1 MNPRTPSAFI
11 RKKNLPCL
19 LTMAF
24 LLFHLCSIG
33 QTKVRFV
40 VNLPQNDSAYT
51 TNITVFKWYISH
63 IQLVENNRVVW
74 TEKNSYHL
82 LDAFDT
88 TSLSLTLPTPPDLK
102 YDQLQFGLG
111 IDSITNTS
119 GILDGPLDPSNG
131 MYWAWQS
138 GYINLKLEGTDSRC
152 LSAGG
157 KFEFHLGGY
166 RYPNNCYQELRLPTI
181 TADTLFIYVDPI
193 SLLNQISLESS
204 DHIMSPGPQAIQL
217 SKKATTIFSTN
228 QQ

>member
-1 MNPRTPSAFI
+1 MNLQTPTKFI
-11 RKKNLPCL
+11 RKKKFPCL
-19 LTMAF
+19 LTMVF
-24 LLFHLCSIG
+24 LLFHLGSTG
-33 QTKVRFV
+33 QTTVRFI
-40 VNLPQNDSAYT
+40 VNLQQNDSAYT

-63 IQLVENNRVVW
+63 LKLVEKNRVVW

-88 TSLSLTLPTPPDLK
+88 TSLSFTLTTPSRITF
-102 YDQLQFGLG
+102 DQIQFGLG

-119 GILDGPLDPSNG
+119 GILNGPLDPSTG

-138 GYINLKLEGTDSRC
+138 GYINFKLEGTDSRC
-152 LSAGG
+152 LSPGG

-166 RYPNNCYQELRLPTI
+166 SYPNNSFQELYIPTVSAETI
-181 TADTLFIYVDPI
+181 IIYVNPI
-193 SLLNQISLESS
+193 SLLNQIHLESS

-217 SKKATTIFSTN
+217 SKQATTIFSTN

>member
-1 MNPRTPSAFI
+1 MV
-11 RKKNLPCL
+11 
-19 LTMAF
+19 F
-24 LLFHLCSIG
+24 LLFHLGSTG

-40 VNLPQNDSAYT
+40 VNLQQNDSAYT
-51 TNITVFKWYISH
+51 TNITGFKWYISH
-63 IQLVENNRVVW
+63 LQLVENNRVVW

-88 TSLSLTLPTPPDLK
+88 TSLTFTLPTPARLT
-102 YDQLQFGLG
+102 YDHISFGLG

-119 GILDGPLDPSNG
+119 GILDGPLDPSTG

-152 LSAGG
+152 LSPGG

-166 RYPNNCYQELRLPTI
+166 SYPHNSYRELYIPAVSAETI
-181 TADTLFIYVDPI
+181 LIYVNPI
-193 SLLNQISLESS
+193 SLLNQIPLESS
-204 DHIMSPGPQAIQL
+204 DHIMSPGPQAIHL

>member
-1 MNPRTPSAFI
+1 MV
-11 RKKNLPCL
+11 
-19 LTMAF
+19 F
-24 LLFHLCSIG
+24 LLFHLGSAG
-33 QTKVRFV
+33 QTTVRFV
-40 VNLPQNDSAYT
+40 VNLQQNDSAYT
-51 TNITVFKWYISH
+51 TRITVFKWYISH
-63 IQLVENNRVVW
+63 LKLVENNRVVW
-74 TEKNSYHL
+74 AEKNSYHL

-88 TSLSLTLPTPPDLK
+88 TSLSFTLPTPALLT
-102 YDQLQFGLG
+102 YDQIVFGLG

-119 GILDGPLDPSNG
+119 GILDGPLDPSTG

-166 RYPNNCYQELRLPTI
+166 SYPHNSFQELHIPTASTENI
-181 TADTLFIYVDPI
+181 IIYVNPI
-193 SLLNQISLESS
+193 SLLNQIPLESS
-204 DHIMSPGPQAIQL
+204 DHIMSPGPQAIQV